1 MMAQPA
7 IPAPAS
13 HAAAEPPPSAADTS
27 PATAAAGGS
36 TYSHS
41 SPASVPASSAGEYR
55 SCVYALRATMS
66 HRSASRS

>member
-1 MMAQPA
+1 MRAQPA

-13 HAAAEPPPSAADTS
+13 HQAAAPPPSPAAAS
-27 PATAAAGGS
+27 PAAAAAGGS

-55 SCVYALRATMS
+55 SWV
-66 HRSASRS
+66 